1 MDDARAIALSILS
14 VYILRYIVA
23 IALNVTVIRYRV
35 NESNPEMANRLSTYM
50 MRAMPVRRA
59 MRGNLLTLLALAGG
73 LIVWSFAAPAHAGVI
88 DWNFDIVLD
97 NTDAVTGTF
106 VTQDTPA
113 GGPYLITSIQDGELN
128 SSIPITLLAPN
139 GVFNDNLLYT
149 SGEPFDSTGL
159 GFQTTPDG
167 VMWSIWF
174 DSGVDSLV
182 WCNNSATGVSY
193 GCNSAAGDPIGYVS
207 FSSVQPTPLPAALSL
222 FTGGLGVI
230 GLLAR
235 RKKRK
240 TVLAAV

>member
-1 MDDARAIALSILS
+1 
-14 VYILRYIVA
+14 
-23 IALNVTVIRYRV
+23 
-35 NESNPEMANRLSTYM
+35 
-50 MRAMPVRRA
+50 MPVRRA

-174 DSGVDSLV
+174 DSDPTVDSLV

-193 GCNSAAGDPIGYVS
+193 GCNSLAGDPIGYVS

-240 TVLAAV
+240 TALAAA